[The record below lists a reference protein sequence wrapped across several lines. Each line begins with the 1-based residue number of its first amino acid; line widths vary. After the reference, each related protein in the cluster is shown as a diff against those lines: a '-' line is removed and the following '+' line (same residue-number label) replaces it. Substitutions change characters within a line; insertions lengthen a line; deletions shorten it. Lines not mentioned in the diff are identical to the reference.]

1 MKLIRGCLLAVVVF
15 GCLANAQIGTKPQK
29 PYQPPRPQPKP
40 QEPQRPQPPTKPQE
54 SQRPHPPTKPQES
67 QRPHPPTKP
76 QESQRPQP
84 PTKPQESQRPHPPTK
99 PQVPQRPHPHPK
111 PQEPQKPQPPTKPQ
125 ESQRPHPPTK
135 PQESQRPHPPTK
147 PQVPQRP
154 HPHPKPQ
161 EPQKPH
167 PHPKPQE
174 PQKPHPHPKPQ
185 EPLLPTP
192 VLRCDVGINDRIP
205 CGAPDITQF
214 ECEAINGC
222 SEGRMCY
229 YGKGVT
235 LQCTKAGY
243 FIVVV
248 SKDATLPS
256 IEMGPSYF
264 YGGGDECQ
272 PVGATSTFLIYMFRV
287 TACGT
292 MPFDVPDGLLY
303 ENRMYSTYG
312 IIDGKKGQITR
323 DTTFD
328 VVLQCQYIGSSTEA
342 LVIEVNTLP
351 SPYPVAALGPIRVVI
366 YLGSGQCTGKG
377 CVEEDVAF
385 NSYYS
390 EIEYPITKVL
400 RDPVYVEVALLERTD
415 LNLVL
420 TLGRCWATVGSNPH
434 SYPQWDLLINGCPN
448 HEDKYQTR
456 LLSTSSLPY
465 PGHCRRFI
473 FWMFTFMTGGMSEP
487 SQKMQSDSP
496 PQRYPSK
503 ELIYIHCSTSVCI
516 PTTFN
521 NCEPICLH
529 RKKREIAASAVKKPR
544 RETIIVSS
552 KAIEMRSA

>member
-1 MKLIRGCLLAVVVF
+1 
-15 GCLANAQIGTKPQK
+15 QTGTKPQK

-40 QEPQRPQPPTKPQE
+40 QESQRPQPPTKPQGPQRPRPPTKPQE
-54 SQRPHPPTKPQES
+54 TQRPHPPTKPQET

-76 QESQRPQP
+76 QE
-84 PTKPQESQRPHPPTK
+84 T
-99 PQVPQRPHPHPK
+99 
-111 PQEPQKPQPPTKPQ
+111 
-125 ESQRPHPPTK
+125 QRPHPPTK
-135 PQESQRPHPPTK
+135 PQETQRPHPPTK
-147 PQVPQRP
+147 PQETQRPHPPTKQQEPQRP
-154 HPHPKPQ
+154 RPHPKPQ
-161 EPQKPH
+161 ETQKPH
-167 PHPKPQE
+167 PHPKP
-174 PQKPHPHPKPQ
+174 K
-185 EPLLPTP
+185 EPLHPEFHS
-192 VLRCDVGINDRIP
+192 CEIEANDRIQ
-205 CGAPDITQF
+205 CGAPGISAL
-214 ECEAINGC
+214 ECDAINC
-222 SEGRMCY
+222 CFDGRMCY
-229 YGKGVT
+229 YGNYVT

-256 IEMGPSYF
+256 IDTESIYF

-272 PVGATSTFLIYMFRV
+272 PVGVTSTFLIYMFRV

-292 MPFDVPDGLLY
+292 VQFDEPDGLLY
-303 ENRMYSTYG
+303 ENRMYSSYEISTGY
-312 IIDGKKGQITR
+312 KGHITR

-328 VVLQCQYIGSSTEA
+328 VVVQCRYIGSSIEA
-342 LVIEVNTLP
+342 LVIEVNGLP
-351 SPYPVAALGPIRVVI
+351 SPYPVAVLGPMRVEI

-390 EIEYPITKVL
+390 ETEYPITKVL

-415 LNLVL
+415 PNLVL

-434 SYPQWDLLINGCPN
+434 SYPQWDLVINGCPN

-465 PGHCRRFI
+465 SGHCRRFV

-503 ELIYIHCSTSVCI
+503 ELIYIHCSTSICI
-516 PTTFN
+516 ATTFDR
-521 NCEPICLH
+521 CEVPCLL

>member
-29 PYQPPRPQPKP
+29 PYQPPRPQPK
-40 QEPQRPQPPTKPQE
+40 EPQRPQPPTKPQE
-54 SQRPHPPTKPQES
+54 P
-67 QRPHPPTKP
+67 
-76 QESQRPQP
+76 
-84 PTKPQESQRPHPPTK
+84 QRPHPPTK
-99 PQVPQRPHPHPK
+99 PQVPL
-111 PQEPQKPQPPTKPQ
+111 
-125 ESQRPHPPTK
+125 
-135 PQESQRPHPPTK
+135 
-147 PQVPQRP
+147 RP

-174 PQKPHPHPKPQ
+174 P
-185 EPLLPTP
+185 LVPTP
-192 VLRCDVGINDRIP
+192 PDLRCDVGINDRIP

-214 ECEAINGC
+214 ECEAINCC

-243 FIVVV
+243 FIVVI
-248 SKDATLPS
+248 SKDVTLPS
-256 IEMGPSYF
+256 IDMGSIYF

-272 PVGATSTFLIYMFRV
+272 PAGITPTFLIYMFRV

-292 MPFDVPDGLLY
+292 LQFDEPDGLLY
-303 ENRMYSTYG
+303 ENWISSTYE
-312 IIDGKKGQITR
+312 IIGGKITR

-328 VVLQCQYIGSSTEA
+328 VVIQCRYIGSSTEA

-351 SPYPVAALGPIRVVI
+351 SPYPVAALGPIHVVI
-366 YLGSGQCTGKG
+366 NLGSGQCTVKG
-377 CVEEDVAF
+377 CVEGDVAF

-390 EIEYPITKVL
+390 ETEYPITKVL
-400 RDPVYVEVALLERTD
+400 RDPVYVEVKLVEMTD
-415 LNLVL
+415 PYLVL

-434 SYPQWDLLINGCPN
+434 SYPQWDLLIDGCPN
-448 HEDKYQTR
+448 YEDNYQTR
-456 LLSTSSLPY
+456 LLKSFCVPY
-465 PGHCRRFI
+465 PAYCKRFV
-473 FWMFTFMTGGMSEP
+473 FWMFTFMTAGMSEP

-496 PQRYPSK
+496 PSRHPSK
-503 ELIYIHCSTSVCI
+503 ELIYIHCSTTICI
-516 PTTFN
+516 PTPFD
-521 NCEPICLH
+521 NCEVPCLL

>member
-15 GCLANAQIGTKPQK
+15 GCLANAQTGTKPQK

-40 QEPQRPQPPTKPQE
+40 QE
-54 SQRPHPPTKPQES
+54 
-67 QRPHPPTKP
+67 
-76 QESQRPQP
+76 SQRPQP
-84 PTKPQESQRPHPPTK
+84 PTKPQGPQRPRPPTK
-99 PQVPQRPHPHPK
+99 PQEPQRPRPPTKQQEPQRPRPHPK
-111 PQEPQKPQPPTKPQ
+111 PQET
-125 ESQRPHPPTK
+125 
-135 PQESQRPHPPTK
+135 
-147 PQVPQRP
+147 
-154 HPHPKPQ
+154 
-161 EPQKPH
+161 
-167 PHPKPQE
+167 
-174 PQKPHPHPKPQ
+174 QKPHPHPKPQ
-185 EPLLPTP
+185 EPLVPTP
-192 VLRCDVGINDRIP
+192 PDVLRCDVEANDRIP
-205 CGAPDITQF
+205 CGAPDITPL
-214 ECEAINGC
+214 ECDTINGC
-222 SEGRMCY
+222 SDGRMCY

-473 FWMFTFMTGGMSEP
+473 FWI
-487 SQKMQSDSP
+487 QKMQSDSP